1 METQNQETNVQEQV
15 QETNKEPEQL
25 TMSQEDFDKAIQS
38 ETDKVRT
45 KYVQQV
51 KELEDK
57 LLELTPQELTPEQA
71 RIAELEAALSAK
83 ETQAA
88 LANKGIS
95 ADLIPFLKD
104 GIDADELVNVLDQ
117 LVNSHMAANGYVPQG
132 HAANEGLNAEQFKAL
147 NYQDRASLYERNPNA
162 YKMLSKNFK

>member
-1 METQNQETNVQEQV
+1 MDNQETNVQEQV
-15 QETNKEPEQL
+15 QETNQEPEQL
-25 TMSQEDFDKAIQS
+25 TMSREDFEKAIQS

-57 LLELTPQELTPEQA
+57 LAELTPQELTPEQA

-88 LANKGIS
+88 LTNKGVN

-104 GIDADELVNVLDQ
+104 GIDADELVNVLGQ
-117 LVNSHMAANGYVPQG
+117 LVNSRMAANGYVPQG
-132 HAANEGLNAEQFKAL
+132 HAANEGVTAEQFKTL
-147 NYQDRASLYERNPNA
+147 NYQKRAELYAKNPTA

>member
-1 METQNQETNVQEQV
+1 METQNQNEQV
-15 QETNKEPEQL
+15 QDVQNQEPEQV
-25 TMSQEDFDKAIQS
+25 TMSKDEFNKAIQS
-38 ETDKVRT
+38 AADKVRT
-45 KYVQQV
+45 EKT
-51 KELEDK
+51 KEIKALEDK
-57 LLELTPQELTPEQA
+57 LNELTPTELTPEQA
-71 RIAELEAALSAK
+71 RIAELEAELSAK

-88 LANKGIS
+88 LTNKGIS

-104 GIDADELVNVLDQ
+104 GVDADELTNVLDQ
-117 LVNSHMAANGYVPQG
+117 LFNSHMAANGYVPQG

>member
-1 METQNQETNVQEQV
+1 METQNQNEQV
-15 QETNKEPEQL
+15 QDVQNKEPEQL
-25 TMSQEDFDKAIQS
+25 TITRDEFEKAIQS

-51 KELEDK
+51 KELEGK

-71 RIAELEAALSAK
+71 RIAELEAELSAK
-83 ETQAA
+83 EQQAA
-88 LANKGIS
+88 LTNKGIS
-95 ADLIPFLKD
+95 ADLIPFLRD
-104 GIDADELVNVLDQ
+104 GINPDELTNVLER
-117 LVNSHMAANGYVPQG
+117 LVNSHMAASGYVPQG
-132 HAANEGLNAEQFKAL
+132 HSANEGLNAEQFKAL

>member
-1 METQNQETNVQEQV
+1 METQNQEQNV
-15 QETNKEPEQL
+15 QETNQELEQL
-25 TMSQEDFDKAIQS
+25 TLTRDEFEKAIQS

-51 KELEDK
+51 KELEGK

-71 RIAELEAALSAK
+71 RIAELEAELSAK

-88 LANKGIS
+88 LTNKGIS
-95 ADLIPFLKD
+95 EDLIPFLRD
-104 GIDADELVNVLDQ
+104 GINPDELTNVLDQ
-117 LVNSHMAANGYVPQG
+117 LVNSRMAANGYVPQG

-147 NYQDRASLYERNPNA
+147 NYQDRASLYQRNPHA